1 MPHALISSPLVLT
14 LRAQMFEHM
23 KNYKAL
29 MAKVASW
36 LRPDGPEDALFFV
49 HIFCHRT
56 TPYHFEEGDGWM
68 AQTFFS
74 GSCSTGLSYL
84 YAYNHSTCAYRGYY
98 AIARPSSEQCTP
110 RVLNAI
116 VEVDLCGPRSYT
128 SRMTSLTSGAGS
140 STASTTRRRRS
151 IGSRPKTR
159 TRRLVSQNLRRTR
172 LRKAWTRR
180 KAGRHSIGS
189 YYRMFHCHPRS

>member
-1 MPHALISSPLVLT
+1 
-14 LRAQMFEHM
+14 MFEHM

-36 LRPDGPEDALFFV
+36 LRPNGPEDALFFV

-74 GSCSTGLSYL
+74 GSCFKRPSHI
-84 YAYNHSTCAYRGYY
+84 YAYNHLACAYRGDY
-98 AIARPSSEQCTP
+98 AISRPSSEQCTP
-110 RVLNAI
+110 CVSNAI
-116 VEVDLCGPRSYT
+116 VEVDLCCPCSYT
-128 SRMTSLTSGAGS
+128 SRMTSLTSGAGF
-140 STASTTRRRRS
+140 STASTTRRHLN

-159 TRRLVSQNLRRTR
+159 MRRLVSRNSKKTR
-172 LRKAWTRR
+172 LRKASTRR
-180 KAGRHSIGS
+180 KVGRLSIGTS
-189 YYRMFHCHPRS
+189 HRVDRCLLRP